1 MSESMKAGGD
11 FEWLAARA
19 ACSPVKVFEQL
30 RMQITQDVELRNK
43 MCEKQGWKF
52 AMHNESAIFAVFLD
66 STAFH
71 RENPYRIVRFRL
83 EDRRIMA
90 RYGDD
95 TDIFIAT
102 LTLNDD
108 GECRLRI
115 KDKNY
120 ELWQVRHMALERLFF
135 EVIGS

>member
-1 MSESMKAGGD
+1 MSETGNN

-19 ACSPVKVFEQL
+19 ACSSVKVFEQL
-30 RMQITQDVELRNK
+30 RSQITHDVELRNK
-43 MCEKQGWKF
+43 MCEQQGWKF
-52 AMHNESAIFAVFLD
+52 AMHGESDIFSVFLD
-66 STAFH
+66 STVYH
-71 RENPYRIVRFRL
+71 RETPYRIVRFRR
-83 EDRRIMA
+83 EGQRITA

-102 LTLNDD
+102 LTLSDD

-115 KDKNY
+115 KEKNY

-135 EVIGS
+135 EVIGA

>member
-1 MSESMKAGGD
+1 MEGKKASTD
-11 FEWLAARA
+11 FEWVNARA

-30 RMQITQDVELRNK
+30 RLQIAHDVELRNK
-43 MCEKQGWKF
+43 MGEAQGQKF
-52 AMHNESAIFAVFLD
+52 DIHAESAAFAVFLD
-66 STAFH
+66 RSIY
-71 RENPYRIVRFRL
+71 RETPYRVIRFHL
-83 EDRRIMA
+83 EDQRIIA

-95 TDIFIAT
+95 TDIFVAT

-120 ELWQVRHMALERLFF
+120 ELWQVRHMALEKLFF
-135 EVIGS
+135 EVVRLS